1 MAINN
6 FEIIKNFITTQNLL
20 KEKEDFLFLQIIQRK
35 KDFEPGQQRL
45 GRNNNNRLIKPYYIY
60 SLEQLDSYKEEII
73 KLCQLFNARA
83 GINLN
88 KRNSKDVAIKC
99 LEILAIAMRKNDEF
113 TGVSKIYSSA
123 CGKESSGDGY
133 WLVDLDKED
142 LPIIKLIT
150 DKIESCKPLDKTK
163 IIAQIP
169 SKSGLHLITKRFDR
183 QEFNKVFPNIEIH
196 VNNPTGLFIP

>member
-1 MAINN
+1 MVDN
-6 FEIIKNFITTQNLL
+6 FEIIKEFITTQNLL
-20 KEKEDFLFLQIIQRK
+20 KEKEDFLFLQVIQRK
-35 KDFEPGQQRL
+35 KDFEPGQVRL

-133 WLVDLDKED
+133 WLVDLDRED
-142 LPIIKLIT
+142 LPNIENIKKAIFDVEPT
-150 DKIESCKPLDKTK
+150 SVNK
-163 IIAQIP
+163 IICEIP
-169 SKSGLHLITKRFDR
+169 TKSGIHLITKRFNR
-183 QEFNKVFPNIEIH
+183 QKFSEFYPTISIH
-196 VNNPTGLFIP
+196 TNNPVNLFIP